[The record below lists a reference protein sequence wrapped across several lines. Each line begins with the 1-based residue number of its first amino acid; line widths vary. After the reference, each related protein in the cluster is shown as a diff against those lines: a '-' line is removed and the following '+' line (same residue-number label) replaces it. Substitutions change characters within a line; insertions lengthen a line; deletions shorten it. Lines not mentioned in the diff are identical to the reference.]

1 MNSEVTEAVGG
12 LIELPHPDVEVAG
25 ALDLEQTPDGVIPRR
40 LPAWTVPQVPP
51 EMHRSVRGSAGV
63 RLRLWPS
70 GDTVTLRLRCA
81 VYHPTTAPVQRVD
94 ALRGDVAT
102 SAPLAR
108 VTELDEAG
116 LPRTD
121 APFDDV
127 VVRLPAGDGPV
138 ELWLPNGGVTE
149 IAGLRAAG
157 LRPLPVDPRPRWWH
171 HGSSI
176 SQCSGAAGPLDTWP
190 ALVARATGV
199 HLTSLG
205 FGGQAML
212 DQFVARTLRDLD
224 ADRISVAVGIN
235 VQNAASLTARTFP
248 TALHG
253 FLDTVRDGHP
263 DTPLLVLSPLLYP
276 EGEDRPGH
284 GARRQTRSGPR
295 RSCSR

>member
-1 MNSEVTEAVGG
+1 MNSEVAEAVGG
-12 LIELPHPDVEVAG
+12 LMELPHPDVEVAG

-176 SQCSGAAGPLDTWP
+176 SQCSGAAGRWTPGPRWWP
-190 ALVARATGV
+190 ARP
-199 HLTSLG
+199 
-205 FGGQAML
+205 
-212 DQFVARTLRDLD
+212 
-224 ADRISVAVGIN
+224 
-235 VQNAASLTARTFP
+235 AST
-248 TALHG
+248 
-253 FLDTVRDGHP
+253 
-263 DTPLLVLSPLLYP
+263 
-276 EGEDRPGH
+276 
-284 GARRQTRSGPR
+284 
-295 RSCSR
+295 